1 VQPPAPTLCFAHPP
15 LRAPPASTASLT
27 LSSAHPRLRPPSHL
41 LLPPSDPLTL
51 SSAPPTLRSA
61 HRPPPQLRSPSAP
74 LTLACAHPL
83 TRCSHPLIRSR
94 SLQLRPPFAPRTGH
108 PRFLAHSHALL
119 RSPSAP
125 QAPLT
130 LRPPLPR
137 SPSRSSPPTLTLCS
151 AHPTLGSLC
160 ASRSRGAGV
169 AQWRRQH
176 NVQLPAHS
184 LSAIDGAH
192 LQLRSPAAA
201 LHSPSAPLTLT
212 LFSAHPRS
220 AQPHHPLPGPVL
232 VHRETWPRASHDHV
246 CSTVSAL
253 TFGLFPLGGAP
264 ELLAMLCA
272 PRELI
277 ASSEH
282 LGIYCRRPWR
292 PGCSGT
298 TSA

>member
-1 VQPPAPTLCFAHPP
+1 MQPPAPTLCFAHPP

-27 LSSAHPRLRPPSHL
+27 LSSAHPRLRPPSHP

-61 HRPPPQLRSPSAP
+61 HRPPPLLRSLSRSAP
-74 LTLACAHPL
+74 LTLSTSSSAH
-83 TRCSHPLIRSR
+83 T
-94 SLQLRPPFAPRTGH
+94 A
-108 PRFLAHSHALL
+108 
-119 RSPSAP
+119 
-125 QAPLT
+125 
-130 LRPPLPR
+130 PPLPR
-137 SPSRSSPPTLTLCS
+137 SPSRSFPPTLTLCS

-212 LFSAHPRS
+212 LFSAHPRAPLNLTIRS
-220 AQPHHPLPGPVL
+220 QGQCWCTGRRGHAQV
-232 VHRETWPRASHDHV
+232 TTT
-246 CSTVSAL
+246 CAL
-253 TFGLFPLGGAP
+253 L
-264 ELLAMLCA
+264 
-272 PRELI
+272 
-277 ASSEH
+277 
-282 LGIYCRRPWR
+282 
-292 PGCSGT
+292 
-298 TSA
+298 

>member
-1 VQPPAPTLCFAHPP
+1 MQPPAPTLCFAHPP

-27 LSSAHPRLRPPSHL
+27 LSSAHPRLRPPSHP

-61 HRPPPQLRSPSAP
+61 HRPPPQLRSAHALFSSAHPSLRAP
-74 LTLACAHPL
+74 PTPAASLTLTL
-83 TRCSHPLIRSR
+83 CS
-94 SLQLRPPFAPRTGH
+94 
-108 PRFLAHSHALL
+108 AHSHALL

-137 SPSRSSPPTLTLCS
+137 SPSRSSSPTLTLCS

-220 AQPHHPLPGPVL
+220 AQPHPPLPGPVL

-277 ASSEH
+277 ASCEH